1 MVMAIAS
8 RRPTV
13 LVVDDVQWAD
23 PASHDA
29 ITYLVAGFRS
39 QRLAVLATYRDE
51 ELAAGHPLHSWLA
64 DLTRL
69 PSVSSLRLN
78 RLSRDDTEEQ
88 LALLLGGRP
97 HPRLIADVIRRSDG
111 NPYLSEL
118 LVGGA
123 TLADDGL
130 PAELPTELAGA
141 LLGAWHRLSARAR
154 EVTRMLAVGGRPVL
168 IDDLTEVAAAR
179 GIGAED
185 VVAALVEATDSG
197 ICVALGAEMC
207 WFRHPL
213 LADVL
218 YGTFVPGEAGP
229 IHAAWAKAL
238 ESRSRSGIDEVRR
251 QGDLALH
258 YQGAGDPE
266 SCLEASLR
274 AADLAR
280 DVRALRE
287 EALHLS
293 RAARLWPTVHRGD
306 AKRVGQELDL
316 LERAAGAHRLAGDD
330 ESIFT
335 AWNRAHDLVDERADP
350 LRASWIIRRRSFS
363 ARSTGRATGEPVH
376 ELERAVELA
385 RACADSREYADALA
399 DLSESHTF
407 MNAPDVAR
415 RYAEQAVQAAH
426 RSGSTEALTHAYRAR
441 ALAFIREDRSDR
453 DSAECLRF
461 ARMTD
466 DPSLLEDARMVRSDY
481 LEARGRVAE
490 STELMAEGLSDVLG
504 AGALSGVSGLTR
516 VLACQL
522 LMFGRFEEA
531 GHVIRQGLALADG
544 PERTADVR
552 LAAAL
557 LSTRRGELEVARLH
571 VQRAKQAIPD
581 LEDRPGLVAPP
592 ILAEYLVAAGHPD
605 QALDMLTRTLA
616 VQSVDPRVAD
626 EMLMWGARAAADMAQ
641 DARDRHDGDRATTAR
656 TALDHLVAL
665 RNDLPPRPFE
675 VLVAED
681 RVQPAMET
689 LFNAET
695 RRCNGKTDASS
706 TWQKA
711 VASCEAAGL
720 QWEQM
725 IAAWRWA
732 QALLDEGAGPSTV
745 AAPLRTV
752 HQFATAS
759 EAHPLQRQAAGLA
772 ALGKISLEEPAPT
785 QQRDALPAPFAA
797 LTQRELEVLSYL
809 IAGRTYA
816 EIADALFIS
825 KKTVSAHVSNLLRKT
840 GTSSRQDVSALALR
854 LGRPTVNQD

>member
-1 MVMAIAS
+1 
-8 RRPTV
+8 V

-23 PASHDA
+23 PASRDV

-51 ELAAGHPLHSWLA
+51 ELAVGHPLHSWLA

-69 PSVSSLRLN
+69 PSVASVRLN
-78 RLSRDDTEEQ
+78 RLSQDETEDQ

-97 HPRLIADVIRRSDG
+97 HPRLVADVIRRSDG

-130 PAELPTELAGA
+130 PADLPTELAGA
-141 LLGAWHRLSARAR
+141 LLGAWHGLSAPAR
-154 EVTRMLAVGGRPVL
+154 EVMRMLAVGGRPALV
-168 IDDLTEVAAAR
+168 DDLIGVAAAR
-179 GIGAED
+179 GIGAEA
-185 VVAALVEATDSG
+185 VVAALVEATNAG
-197 ICVALGAEMC
+197 ICVALGAETC

-213 LADVL
+213 LADAL

-238 ESRSRSGIDEVRR
+238 GSRSRTGIDEVRR

-258 YQGAGDPE
+258 YQGAGDLE
-266 SCLEASLR
+266 SCLDASLR

-280 DVRALRE
+280 DVKALRE

-306 AKRVGQELDL
+306 TQSVGQELDL
-316 LERAAGAHRLAGDD
+316 LDRVARAHGLAGDD

-335 AWNRAHDLVDERADP
+335 AWNRALDLVDERADP
-350 LRASWIIRRRSFS
+350 LRASRVVRLLSFS
-363 ARSTGRATGEPVH
+363 AVATGRATGEPIH

-385 RACADSREYADALA
+385 RTSADSREYADALA

-407 MNAPDVAR
+407 MNAPEAAR

-426 RSGSTEALTHAYRAR
+426 RSWSNEALTHAYRAR

-461 ARMTD
+461 ARLTHN
-466 DPSLLEDARMVRSDY
+466 PKLLEDARMVRSDY
-481 LEARGRVAE
+481 LDARGRVAE
-490 STELMAEGLSDVLG
+490 SAEIMAEGLSDIVD
-504 AGALSGVSGLTR
+504 AGALNVVSGLTR

-531 GHVIRQGLALADG
+531 GRVIRRGLALAEG
-544 PERTADVR
+544 ANKTADVR

-557 LSTRRGELEVARLH
+557 MSTRRGDLVVARLH
-571 VQRAKQAIPD
+571 LQRAREAMPD
-581 LEDRPGLVAPP
+581 LETRPDLMAPP
-592 ILAEYLVAAGHPD
+592 ILAEYFLAEAHPD
-605 QALDMLTRTLA
+605 QALEMLTRTLA
-616 VQSVDPRVAD
+616 VQSVDPHVAD

-641 DARDRHDGDRATTAR
+641 DARDRHDGDRVSTAMS
-656 TALDHLVAL
+656 ALDGLVAS
-665 RNDLPPRPFE
+665 RKDLPGRPFD

-681 RVQPAMET
+681 HVQPAMEA

-695 RRCNGKTDASS
+695 GRCNREVDTSS
-706 TWQKA
+706 MWQEA
-711 VASCEAAGL
+711 VVSCEAAGL
-720 QWEQM
+720 RWEQM
-725 IAAWRWA
+725 IASWRWA

-745 AAPLRTV
+745 AAPLRV
-752 HQFATAS
+752 VYQFATTS
-759 EAHPLQRQAAGLA
+759 EAHPLQRQATGLA
-772 ALGKISLEEPAPT
+772 ALGKISLEEPSVLPR
-785 QQRDALPAPFAA
+785 RDALPAPFSA
-797 LTQRELEVLSYL
+797 LTKRELEVLSHL
-809 IAGRTYA
+809 AAGRTYA
-816 EIADALFIS
+816 EIAAALFIS
-825 KKTVSAHVSNLLRKT
+825 EKTVSAHVSNLLRKT

-854 LGRPTVNQD
+854 LGRPTASSE